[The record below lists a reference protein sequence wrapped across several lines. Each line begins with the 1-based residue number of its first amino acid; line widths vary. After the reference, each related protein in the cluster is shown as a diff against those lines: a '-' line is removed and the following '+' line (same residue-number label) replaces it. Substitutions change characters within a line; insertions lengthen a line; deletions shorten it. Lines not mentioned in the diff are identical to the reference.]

1 MTNILSKLKGVMNE
15 QDLSKFE
22 SAVKDMIDEKVN
34 ILVEAKIKELEDKA
48 EEFCTKEVS
57 ERLVVEK
64 ESLIKEYDAKLEKF
78 ENNIVE
84 KLDLFLETEI
94 TNNIS
99 DEMIGKIAINETYRP
114 IVEDIVKIFEEKYA
128 ALDTEG
134 YGILK
139 EAKEEIVK
147 LEEEVSNHIADKMEL
162 QTESDKQKSVILYLE
177 KTEGLTKTQ
186 KDKVLTLI
194 EGKDYSTVKKTI
206 TSVIDLVVENEDR
219 PVKSAKKEKAVTE
232 VIETE
237 EQVTIEETV
246 KPKKGKSLEDIIVE
260 AASTLA

>member
-1 MTNILSKLKGVMNE
+1 MNNILSKLKGVMTE
-15 QDLSKFE
+15 QDLAKFE

-34 ILVEAKIKELEDKA
+34 ILIEAKTTELENKA
-48 EEFCTKEVS
+48 EEFCTKEVT

-64 ESLIKEYDAKLEKF
+64 ENLIKEYDSKLEKF

-99 DEMIGKIAINETYRP
+99 DEMINRIAVNETYRP
-114 IVEDIVKIFEEKYA
+114 IVEDIVKIFEEKYV

-134 YGILK
+134 FGILK
-139 EAKEEIVK
+139 EAKDEIVK

-177 KTEGLTKTQ
+177 KTEGLNKTQ
-186 KDKVLTLI
+186 KDKVLTMI
-194 EGKDYSTVKKTI
+194 EGKQYTDVKKTI
-206 TSVIDLVVENEDR
+206 SSVIDLVVEQEDK
-219 PVKSAKKEKAVTE
+219 PAKKKIVNE
-232 VIETE
+232 VIEE
-237 EQVTIEETV
+237 ESATIEETIN
-246 KPKKGKSLEDIIVE
+246 KPKKEKSLEQTLVD
-260 AASTLA
+260 AASVLA